1 MAIIGVGGIMTGRD
15 AAARLE
21 AGADL
26 IQLYSGFI
34 YEGPALIESALKE
47 IAEASGSASEKRA
60 AERTG

>member
-1 MAIIGVGGIMTGRD
+1 VGGIMTGRD
-15 AAARLE
+15 AAARFE

-47 IAEASGSASEKRA
+47 IAQASVSASEERA
-60 AERTG
+60 AERKG

>member
-1 MAIIGVGGIMTGRD
+1 MTGRD
-15 AAARLE
+15 AAARFE

-47 IAEASGSASEKRA
+47 IAQASVSASEERA
-60 AERTG
+60 AERKG